1 MAKHKK
7 KSMAK
12 HQRKKRKKKEAKMM
26 KDNDQKDT
34 EKVCCLI
41 WDNHASFFPWCIL
54 KERIVGDCDS
64 CEWGA
69 EKNEQIS
76 HVK

>member
-1 MAKHKK
+1 
-7 KSMAK
+7 
-12 HQRKKRKKKEAKMM
+12 MM